1 MQTAQIIY
9 ALLVLVLVAP
19 GLIYAFKSKNA
30 LAHVVIWLAAFAALM
45 YGYTLYYGGDHNG
58 GNFGKRPHI
67 VIDQNKPAPAE
78 QPQEQPAPAPSNS
91 EDEGGPVRNL

>member
-1 MQTAQIIY
+1 METAQIIY
-9 ALLVLVLVAP
+9 ALLVLVLIGP
-19 GLIYAFKSKNA
+19 GIIYAFKSKNA
-30 LAHVVIWLAAFAALM
+30 LAKVVIWLAAFAALM

-58 GNFGKRPHI
+58 GNFGKRPPI
-67 VIDQNKPAPAE
+67 VIDQQTPAPAG